1 MVFSVTFVISVVKSF
16 YENSLES
23 RSVYCPIMYHPT
35 TRVLAV
41 LALLQ
46 THGRLT
52 GAELAQRLEVN
63 VRTLRRYIVMLQDLG
78 IPIDAERGRNGA
90 YVLSAGFKLP
100 PMMFTNEEAL
110 ALTVGLISAR
120 RLNLADTDRAIES
133 ALAKLERVMPLDLKN
148 RVRALTETI
157 TLDSSAVASTP
168 PSEMVLTTMSAA
180 AQLRQRVHIHYHP
193 SQGEDTERDLDA
205 YGLTYYLRKW
215 YVVGYCHLR
224 HDLRSFRLDRIMRAN
239 MVNAH
244 FERPDHFDPL
254 AYIMQAIA
262 TMPRKFAFEL
272 LLKTDIRTA
281 QNEVFDVLGILEA
294 DKDGV
299 IMRGSVEDLDWLARQ
314 LAVFSFEFVVRE
326 PEQLKAELQHL
337 SVKLDNLAKHSNTV

>member
-1 MVFSVTFVISVVKSF
+1 M
-16 YENSLES
+16 
-23 RSVYCPIMYHPT
+23 MYHPT

-46 THGRLT
+46 AHGRMS

-63 VRTLRRYIVMLQDLG
+63 IRTLRRYIIMLQDLG
-78 IPIDAERGRNGA
+78 IPIEAERGRNGA

-120 RLNLADTDRAIES
+120 RLNLADTDRAVES
-133 ALAKLERVMPLDLKN
+133 ALAKLERVMPLDLKS

-157 TLDSSAVASTP
+157 TLDLSTASSTP
-168 PSEMVLTTMSAA
+168 PSQVILTAMSSA
-180 AQLRQRVHIHYHP
+180 AQLQQRVHIHYHP
-193 SQGEDTERDLDA
+193 NQGEDTERDFDP
-205 YGLTYYLRKW
+205 YGLTFYLQRW

-224 HDLRSFRLDRIMRAN
+224 QDLRSFRLDRITQVGVAN
-239 MVNAH
+239 TH
-244 FERPDHFDPL
+244 FDRPEGFDPL

-262 TMPRKFAFEL
+262 IIPRKFAFEL
-272 LLKTDIRTA
+272 LLKTDIATA
-281 QNEVFDVLGILEA
+281 QKEVFDVLGILEA
-294 DKDGV
+294 DQDGV

-314 LAVFSFEFVVRE
+314 ISIFSFDFVVRE
-326 PEQLKAELQHL
+326 PDELRAELKKH
-337 SVKLDNLAKHSNTV
+337 SVKLANNVSS